1 MRSSPFDNTTEHRL
15 SWHWL
20 SQQPVNEKQT
30 DKATRIKYGKTL

>member
-1 MRSSPFDNTTEHRL
+1 MRSSPFDNTAERGK